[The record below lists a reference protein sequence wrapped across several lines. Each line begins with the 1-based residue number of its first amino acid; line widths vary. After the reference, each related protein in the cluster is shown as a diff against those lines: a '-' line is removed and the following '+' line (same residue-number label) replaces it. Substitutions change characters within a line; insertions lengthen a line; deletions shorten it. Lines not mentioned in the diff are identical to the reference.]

1 MMFLLM
7 LAASASFASPFGYQ
21 TNLMV
26 LGAGG
31 YVFGDFVRLG
41 VPLQALQMVVSI
53 AVVRYAEHWCAR
65 ARGAAKGAIPSLCP
79 FFVGVWNRAATTRAL
94 LDRGGSSGG
103 RETRWERNNGAL
115 SPKAG
120 SVCVLRRA
128 REREESTKRA
138 RHS

>member
-65 ARGAAKGAIPSLCP
+65 GAPAWGRRRAGEGPAKGRRMEESSPSL
-79 FFVGVWNRAATTRAL
+79 
-94 LDRGGSSGG
+94 
-103 RETRWERNNGAL
+103 
-115 SPKAG
+115 
-120 SVCVLRRA
+120 
-128 REREESTKRA
+128 
-138 RHS
+138 